1 MKTKIGVVIDRSAT
15 SGGGRPSLGSFL
27 DAAAFNKRH
36 AVVVAIC
43 GFTFMFETL
52 DWSALPLVGL
62 GLRSRPDLAQELTLP
77 SETVLS
83 SAARTRCPSP
93 KSCDP
98 RRYIHYR

>member
-43 GFTFMFETL
+43 GFTFMFETM
-52 DWSALPLVGL
+52 DWSALPLVGAPA
-62 GLRSRPDLAQELTLP
+62 GRSWLTF
-77 SETVLS
+77 
-83 SAARTRCPSP
+83 AARPCAGTHTSKRNFAFV
-93 KSCDP
+93 SCSHP
-98 RRYIHYR
+98 VPVTKKL